1 MQRMRPFELHAVK
14 MSLHIIQA
22 VCCRT
27 VPHAGFAAIQ
37 DDNLFFG
44 TRGMPS
50 KSDLASKRRVRY
62 VLHEVKK
69 ESFNEW
75 SFHGGRT

>member
-44 TRGMPS
+44 TFYRAVVIFVT
-50 KSDLASKRRVRY
+50 D
-62 VLHEVKK
+62 
-69 ESFNEW
+69 SF
-75 SFHGGRT
+75 RPL